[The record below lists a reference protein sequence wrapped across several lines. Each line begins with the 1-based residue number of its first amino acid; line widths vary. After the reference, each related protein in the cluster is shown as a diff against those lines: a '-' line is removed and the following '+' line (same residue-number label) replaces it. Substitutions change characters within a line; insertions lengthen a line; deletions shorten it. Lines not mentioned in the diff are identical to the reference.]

1 MASHFKTALLVVLS
15 SILITGC
22 FSFRIMNAREGND
35 VLDPLSRF
43 QPGKSNLGD
52 VLAAYGAPTEVH
64 NLGGETLLVYERMHY
79 RGGEMTVGIPLSD
92 ILPTSVNLSGHG
104 DLIRYDTAAFF
115 FRPDAVL
122 LRTAFVQGTV
132 YPFWETFWNDRIDR
146 P

>member
-1 MASHFKTALLVVLS
+1 MASHFKTALLVTLS
-15 SILITGC
+15 AILITGC
-22 FSFRIMNAREGND
+22 FSFRVMNARDGNG
-35 VLDPLSRF
+35 VSDPLGRF
-43 QPGKSNLGD
+43 QPGKSSLGD

-92 ILPTSVNLSGHG
+92 ILPTSINLSGHG

-122 LRTAFVQGTV
+122 LKTAYVRGTA
-132 YPFWETFWNDRIDR
+132 YPFWDTFWNDKTDS